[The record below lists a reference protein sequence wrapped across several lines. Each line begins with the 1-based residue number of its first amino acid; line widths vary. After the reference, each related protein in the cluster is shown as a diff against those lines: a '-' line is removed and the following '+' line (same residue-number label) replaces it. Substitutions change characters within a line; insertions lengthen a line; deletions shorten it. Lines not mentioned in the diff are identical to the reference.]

1 MQNSK
6 STELKHKNIL
16 YEAFSKAESYL
27 LNAPSELEFL
37 QRCIAQNISVS
48 DHKNLIYWE
57 LIAQY
62 ESENA
67 QNPYITS
74 FESEVLIIA
83 ANVPGAVLH
92 QHALDIPLSH
102 DKAHAHKLALSTFNG
117 LVRNFANSYPGM
129 PASALTSALQQ
140 VAKATVAK
148 NDRLKQK
155 VADELMHGI
164 VRGAQHELAF
174 EDILQQA
181 ALQYP
186 GLTYRK
192 TSVAE
197 DLKGGDYV
205 VVPVIGGPEIKI
217 DVKSSLN
224 SIENGRDGSE
234 NPFSIDHEGDI
245 VIYSLID
252 PGDSFEIDQETAA
265 SRVHFIVTALQQA
278 LDSKAN

>member
-6 STELKHKNIL
+6 NTELKHKYNL
-16 YEAFSKAESYL
+16 DEAFSKAESDL
-27 LNAPSELEFL
+27 LNAPLELEFQQL
-37 QRCIAQNISVS
+37 CITQNISVS
-48 DHKNLIYWE
+48 DHKNPAYWG

-62 ESENA
+62 ESDNA
-67 QNPYITS
+67 QDPYITS
-74 FESEVLIIA
+74 FESDVLIVA
-83 ANVPGAVLH
+83 ANVPSAVLH
-92 QHALDIPLSH
+92 QHALDIPLPH
-102 DKAHAHKLALSTFNG
+102 DKTHVHKLALSTFNG
-117 LVRNFANSYPGM
+117 LVRAFASSYPDIS
-129 PASALTSALQQ
+129 ASTLTLALQR
-140 VAKATVAK
+140 VANATVAK
-148 NDRLKQK
+148 NDRRKQK

-192 TSVAE
+192 TSIAE

-205 VVPVIGGPEIKI
+205 VIPVIDGPEIKI

-224 SIENGRDGSE
+224 SIENSRDGSE
-234 NPFSIDHEGDI
+234 SPFSIDHEGDI
-245 VIYSLID
+245 VIYSLIN
-252 PGDSFEIDQETAA
+252 PGDSFEIDPETAA

-278 LDSKAN
+278 LDSKAV